1 MPWIQGSFNC
11 VTRNFNCL
19 PFVAWEQA
27 VKRVSAR
34 TFLSFTR
41 GKKSMSWIARAGERV
56 WIRSTS
62 HCLCQTPNLS
72 SIRLKSSRGRRNTR
86 PAALIM
92 MAWTVFKM
100 IRTPIL
106 DSIQSSFI
114 WRTGSRERSEVIL
127 SIYEIFYHFLSFV
140 LSTFFWFENSFFQH
154 YKSHSVTF
162 IFNCQQQIYV
172 QSNFKWKFFLGL
184 LFSFMVGV
192 FLFPKRPMDTEIV
205 STIFFRIGGLS
216 YVKTDVNK
224 ITSLWLIIHQ

>member
-1 MPWIQGSFNC
+1 MPWLQGSFNC

-34 TFLSFTR
+34 TFLSFNR

-92 MAWTVFKM
+92 MAWTVWMRGYDLSNDQNSNFGF
-100 IRTPIL
+100 
-106 DSIQSSFI
+106 DSIEFHLENWI
-114 WRTGSRERSEVIL
+114 TREIRSNIIHL
-127 SIYEIFYHFLSFV
+127 RNFLSF
-140 LSTFFWFENSFFQH
+140 SFFLSYYLLFFGLKTAFFDITNPTVLPLFLTVSNKFMSSPILNGNSSLVCFLVLWLASFFFQ
-154 YKSHSVTF
+154 SVPWTRRLS
-162 IFNCQQQIYV
+162 V
-172 QSNFKWKFFLGL
+172 LFFLKL
-184 LFSFMVGV
+184 VV
-192 FLFPKRPMDTEIV
+192 
-205 STIFFRIGGLS
+205 
-216 YVKTDVNK
+216 
-224 ITSLWLIIHQ
+224 

>member
-1 MPWIQGSFNC
+1 MPSQIIQKSVKSLVHRCQWIIPNKTRQASMPWLQRSFNC

-41 GKKSMSWIARAGERV
+41 GKKSMSWIARAGEWV
-56 WIRSTS
+56 WKRSTS

-127 SIYEIFYHFLSFV
+127 SIYEIFSHFLSF
-140 LSTFFWFENSFFQH
+140 FP
-154 YKSHSVTF
+154 
-162 IFNCQQQIYV
+162 IIY
-172 QSNFKWKFFLGL
+172 FFLVWKQ
-184 LFSFMVGV
+184 LFSTLQIPQCYLYF
-192 FLFPKRPMDTEIV
+192 
-205 STIFFRIGGLS
+205 
-216 YVKTDVNK
+216 
-224 ITSLWLIIHQ
+224 